1 MDIVFHYFAVKTMAL
16 KAGFSEPDAQ
26 IIAQSSQM
34 VDDFD
39 FTGYWRCNN
48 VPDYIAKHPEKYDL
62 CVALGFFN
70 PAQTGFLCDGLMGY
84 TDYVNL
90 LFERFQKFTC
100 SPFHFIPQHRDAD
113 DPIVKEY
120 RVVPAELND
129 GSIISDL
136 LEEAMEQY
144 QAARSPATPQPKQA
158 LMRIG
163 ILLHIFADTVAHQM
177 FSGFNANVN
186 LVELVEVTN
195 NDTGDDETEKY
206 RTRVQRF
213 LKRSMDWAPKF
224 TPAIGHM
231 MLEHIPDLTHLSFE
245 MSYDGKRYRRD
256 NTEQF
261 IKMAKQILDYL
272 CDCRESPRIEE
283 KDWKAIEQ
291 DLRTMFKLDITPFKD
306 QKEIVANLAPQWSSC
321 FDYSYS
327 YDGETLKK
335 DFAHGMAALQSPALA
350 NVDGMEQ
357 VCLDHLPST
366 TDIKL
371 LGTDLNVGGQDALLS
386 TEASEDFYCFNVV
399 ADEVLI
405 ELYGARPRKFW
416 FADQP

>member
-16 KAGFSEPDAQ
+16 KAGFSESDAQ

-100 SPFHFIPQHRDAD
+100 SPFHFIPQHRDPD

-144 QAARSPATPQPKQA
+144 QAARSPATPHPKQA

-231 MLEHIPDLTHLSFE
+231 MLEHIPDFTHLSFKMNYNGGE
-245 MSYDGKRYRRD
+245 YCRD

-261 IKMAKQILDYL
+261 IEMAKQILDYL
-272 CDCRESPRIEE
+272 CDCLNSPRLEE
-283 KDWKAIEQ
+283 ENWQETKEKLTELFKKDISDYKSQKQIVHDLKKDWEGKFGI
-291 DLRTMFKLDITPFKD
+291 
-306 QKEIVANLAPQWSSC
+306 SC
-321 FDYSYS
+321 KYR
-327 YDGETLKK
+327 YDGEYLKK
-335 DFAHGMAALQSPALA
+335 DFSRGAAAAQSSALA
-350 NVDGMEQ
+350 SANGMGQ
-357 VCLDHLPST
+357 AFPDDPSSAAGA
-366 TDIKL
+366 KL
-371 LGTDLNVGGQDALLS
+371 SDAAPGAAEENALLS
-386 TEASEDFYCFNVV
+386 TKASEDFYYFNLI
-399 ADEVLI
+399 ADEILV
-405 ELYGARPRKFW
+405 ELYGAHPRRL
-416 FADQP
+416 

>member
-16 KAGFSEPDAQ
+16 KAGFSESDAQ

-100 SPFHFIPQHRDAD
+100 SPFHFMPQHRDAD

-144 QAARSPATPQPKQA
+144 QAAKSAATPHPKQA

-231 MLEHIPDLTHLSFE
+231 MLEHVPDLTHLSFKMNYNGRE
-245 MSYDGKRYRRD
+245 YCRD

-261 IKMAKQILDYL
+261 IEMARQILDYL
-272 CDCRESPRIEE
+272 CDCLNSPRLEE
-283 KDWKAIEQ
+283 ESWQETKEKLTELFKKDISDYKSQKQIVHDLKKDWEGKFGI
-291 DLRTMFKLDITPFKD
+291 
-306 QKEIVANLAPQWSSC
+306 SC
-321 FDYSYS
+321 KYC
-327 YDGETLKK
+327 YDGEDLKK
-335 DFAHGMAALQSPALA
+335 DFSRGVAAARSSAPASANGMGQAFPDGPSSAAGA
-350 NVDGMEQ
+350 
-357 VCLDHLPST
+357 
-366 TDIKL
+366 KL
-371 LGTDLNVGGQDALLS
+371 SGAAPGAAEENAMLS
-386 TEASEDFYCFNVV
+386 TKASEDFYYFNLI
-399 ADEVLI
+399 ADEILV
-405 ELYGARPRKFW
+405 ELYGAHPRRL
-416 FADQP
+416 